1 MQSTKMLHSGKDA
14 APNLLSVTG
23 CKIAAPK
30 TNQSGVSTTISKKFP
45 ILVDGT
51 IISAKG
57 HIHNGE

>member
-1 MQSTKMLHSGKDA
+1 MLHSGKDA

-23 CKIAAPK
+23 CKIAVPK
-30 TNQSGVSTTISKKFP
+30 ISQSRISTTISKKFP

-57 HIHNGE
+57 HIHNGK